1 MHNEAFDSYAHAD
14 CYKTHKMCDKSVNT
28 DSSTIHLFLNAI
40 ELKKCVIKLLIV
52 FLYLILFLIYIK
64 LKKCDRAI
72 YDPFMPFYY
81 PDRYETQKCIMKLLI
96 FFRSIKIYS

>member
-1 MHNEAFDSYAHAD
+1 
-14 CYKTHKMCDKSVNT
+14 MCDKAVNSFFVF
-28 DSSTIHLFLNAI
+28 DSIPDWYKTQ
-40 ELKKCVIKLLIV
+40 EM
-52 FLYLILFLIYIK
+52 
-64 LKKCDRAI
+64 CDRAI